1 MADMGEYRRRART
14 RLAAAACREFGGLE
28 AVTADL
34 ELQRCAAERF
44 AELLDFFGL
53 NVVPEGRPGVCRR
66 AGCDEA
72 LPMSAA
78 TVSGRGLHAHWRRG
92 YCSVVCSAEAPDG

>member
-14 RLAAAACREFGGLE
+14 GLAAVACREFGGLG

-34 ELQRCAAERF
+34 ELQWRAAERF

-72 LPMSAA
+72 LPMTAA
-78 TVSGRGLHAHWRRG
+78 TLSGRSLQAHWRRG
-92 YCSVVCSAEAPDG
+92 YCSVVCSAEASGG